1 MGAEINNFASIE
13 ILKMFTGI
21 IEATGKINS
30 IKINGT
36 NKSFWITSP
45 ISNELK
51 IDQSVSHNGVCLTVD
66 ATDGNMH
73 RVTAIEETLA
83 KTNFNHLKKNDTINL
98 ERCMQM
104 NGRLDGHIVQGH
116 VDAVA
121 TCIDTEEKNGSWEYR
136 FQFPAEFAHLII
148 EKGSVCLNGISLTAF
163 DIKFN
168 SFNVAIIPFTYEHT
182 NINTI
187 KKNSTVN
194 IEFDIIGKYFARFRE
209 LFTKPALDN
218 IA

>member
-1 MGAEINNFASIE
+1 
-13 ILKMFTGI
+13 MFTGI

-30 IKINGT
+30 IETNGT
-36 NKSFWITSP
+36 NKSFWITST

-66 ATDGNMH
+66 ATAENMH
-73 RVTAIEETLA
+73 RVTAIEETLS
-83 KTNFNHLKKNDTINL
+83 KTTFNHVKEMDTINL
-98 ERCMQM
+98 ERCMRI
-104 NGRLDGHIVQGH
+104 NARIDGHIVQGH

-121 TCIDTEEKNGSWEYR
+121 TCIDAEEKNGSREFR
-136 FQFPAEFAHLII
+136 FQFPAEFAHLVI

-168 SFNVAIIPFTYEHT
+168 SFKVAIIPFTYQHT
-182 NINTI
+182 NINSV

-194 IEFDIIGKYFARFRE
+194 IEFDILGKYLARFRE
-209 LFTKPALDN
+209 LFTKPTLES